1 MCIYTYTYMFYV
13 CVCICMHKNF
23 LLVCVLHSLP
33 ELLVLHNP
41 HSRIQA
47 EGAIPFGNI
56 AELMPE
62 RKKGEGQTDLHW
74 L

>member
-1 MCIYTYTYMFYV
+1 MFYI
-13 CVCICMHKNF
+13 CVCICIHKNF
-23 LLVCVLHSLP
+23 LLVCVLHSL
-33 ELLVLHNP
+33 LKFLVLHNP
-41 HSRIQA
+41 HSGMQA

-62 RKKGEGQTDLHW
+62 RKKGEGQTDLQW